1 MTNNQSKASPPHNCK
16 RCMLQ
21 LSTKMNSTNVCTFPN
36 VLDKGTSESLINTI
50 VGSLVNDKIHTKNH
64 VLSKCSYTKM
74 IMKYKS
80 LLPDLTISML
90 KNRVYRQYK
99 KHPLY
104 KNYNIPSHS
113 EIVVVPPPPANSS
126 TNNTRT
132 DPTTKPV
139 GRPKGVTYESS
150 KKAKINEAEAKDEIT
165 KEYYSELQLLNKVSN
180 TSTRKKCK
188 HGLFSEIK
196 QRIINKRNLT
206 STFEFSYNTSM
217 K

>member
-1 MTNNQSKASPPHNCK
+1 MTNNQSKASPHRNRT

-21 LSTKMNSTNVCTFPN
+21 LPMKRNSTNKCNSPN
-36 VLDKGTSESLINTI
+36 VLEKGTSETLINTI
-50 VGSLVNDKIHTKNH
+50 VGSLVNDKIHAKNH
-64 VLSKCSYTKM
+64 ILSKCSYTKV
-74 IMKYKS
+74 IIKYKS
-80 LLPDLTISML
+80 LLPDLTISTL
-90 KNRVYRQYK
+90 KNRFYRKYK

-104 KNYNIPSHS
+104 KKYNIPSQS

-165 KEYYSELQLLNKVSN
+165 KEYYTELQLLKKSV
-180 TSTRKKCK
+180 KCK
-188 HGLFSEIK
+188 HQE
-196 QRIINKRNLT
+196 QMQTWIIQ
-206 STFEFSYNTSM
+206 
-217 K
+217 